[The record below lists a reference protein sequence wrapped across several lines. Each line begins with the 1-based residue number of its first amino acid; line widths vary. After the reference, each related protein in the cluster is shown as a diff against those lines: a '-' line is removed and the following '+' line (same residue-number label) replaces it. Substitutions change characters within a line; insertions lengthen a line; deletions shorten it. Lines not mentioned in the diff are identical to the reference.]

1 MWEQPPSAVR
11 SSEARSVFHATR
23 HRAPTYFSSFIFLQT
38 SVVCPVLESIRVVT
52 ARQLHVTVLAF
63 SCLTTTQCSTVSA
76 VSGGARLRIGGGIG
90 PAVTGFF
97 GPHPDRIRQAPIR
110 QATIKP
116 ATRETPSP
124 AVLMP
129 SVFALSRPLVDGNL
143 DYRPSY
149 TLVGHHAVSV
159 VLRKRIIERPSLFT
173 LSVDMDHQRARES
186 GQFSSAGIGCNRHAQ
201 DSRGGGVAFH
211 HGDAVREAKLPCQ
224 PLSLPVMRSRAT

>member
-1 MWEQPPSAVR
+1 MGGTA
-11 SSEARSVFHATR
+11 ALGCG

-76 VSGGARLRIGGGIG
+76 VSGGARLRMGGGVG

-116 ATRETPSP
+116 ATRETPSQ

-159 VLRKRIIERPSLFT
+159 VLRKRIIEGPTTGLPR
-173 LSVDMDHQRARES
+173 SVTS
-186 GQFSSAGIGCNRHAQ
+186 PGPPSSAPCRRWQSN
-201 DSRGGGVAFH
+201 AF
-211 HGDAVREAKLPCQ
+211 
-224 PLSLPVMRSRAT
+224 

>member
-1 MWEQPPSAVR
+1 MGGTA
-11 SSEARSVFHATR
+11 ALGCG

-76 VSGGARLRIGGGIG
+76 VSGGARLRIGGGVG

-97 GPHPDRIRQAPIR
+97 GPHPDRIRQA
-110 QATIKP
+110 TLKP
-116 ATRETPSP
+116 ATRETPSQ

-143 DYRPSY
+143 DYRPSTPWWVIMPFSRTTESNNRRSKCVY
-149 TLVGHHAVSV
+149 P
-159 VLRKRIIERPSLFT
+159 ER
-173 LSVDMDHQRARES
+173 RY
-186 GQFSSAGIGCNRHAQ
+186 GSSA
-201 DSRGGGVAFH
+201 S
-211 HGDAVREAKLPCQ
+211 P
-224 PLSLPVMRSRAT
+224 

>member
-1 MWEQPPSAVR
+1 MGGQPPSPVR
-11 SSEARSVFHATR
+11 SSEARPVFDATR

-52 ARQLHVTVLAF
+52 ARQLQVTVLAF
-63 SCLTTTQCSTVSA
+63 SCLMTTQCSTVSA
-76 VSGGARLRIGGGIG
+76 VSGGARLRIGGGVG

-110 QATIKP
+110 QATR
-116 ATRETPSP
+116 ATPSP
-124 AVLMP
+124 AALMP
-129 SVFALSRPLVDGNL
+129 SVFAPAGPLVDGNL

-159 VLRKRIIERPSLFT
+159 VLRKRIIEGPSVFN

-186 GQFSSAGIGCNRHAQ
+186 GRFCGAGIGYVRHAQ
-201 DSRGGGVAFH
+201 DSRGGGVAL
-211 HGDAVREAKLPCQ
+211 RCE
-224 PLSLPVMRSRAT
+224 R